1 MISSPALAKELK
13 LRWNKIQQNMSDV
26 HADGLLICDNVNLYY
41 VSGRIFRG
49 YCYIP
54 VKREPIFFVRRP
66 LGLNGTQ
73 VVYIR
78 KPEEIGEYLQ
88 KNGIAFPDKLLLESD
103 SISYSDYKRYE
114 TIFIPKEVLNGTAL
128 LRRCR
133 SIKTPYEIDLIRR
146 SGELHAKA
154 YETIPSLYR
163 KGMTDLEFSIELE
176 HECRKLGSL
185 GIFRIFGQ
193 SMEIFMGSVLAGDNA
208 DTPSPYDFAM
218 GGAGLDVSLPVGCNG
233 TVLTEGMSLMVD
245 MGGNFTGYMTDM
257 TRTYAIG
264 SVQELAMKAHE
275 TSIAIHQAIAA
286 KARPGVAAKDLY
298 ELAAEMANH
307 AGLSDYFMGHRQK
320 AGFIGHGVGIE
331 INEAPVLAPRSR
343 DILAEGMV
351 FALEPKFVIPGTG
364 ALGIENTYAVTADGV
379 EKLTVCK
386 EELISLQ

>member
-13 LRWNKIQQNMSDV
+13 LRWDKIQQNMSDV

-54 VKREPIFFVRRP
+54 VKGEPIFFVRRP

-114 TIFIPKEVLNGTAL
+114 TIFTPKEVLNGTAL

-146 SGELHAKA
+146 SGELHAKT

-163 KGMTDLEFSIELE
+163 KGMTDVEFSIELE

-208 DTPSPYDFAM
+208 DIPSPYDFAM

-264 SVQELAMKAHE
+264 SVQELALKAHE

-331 INEAPVLAPRSR
+331 INETPVLAPRSR

-364 ALGIENTYAVTADGV
+364 ALGIENTYVVTADGV
-379 EKLTVCK
+379 EKLTIFE
-386 EELISLQ
+386 EELISL

>member
-114 TIFIPKEVLNGTAL
+114 TIFTPKEILNGTAL

-133 SIKTPYEIDLIRR
+133 SIKTPYEIDLIRQ
-146 SGELHAKA
+146 SGELHAKT

-163 KGMTDLEFSIELE
+163 KGMTDVEFSIELE

-218 GGAGLDVSLPVGCNG
+218 GGAGLSCSIPVGCNG
-233 TVLTEGMSLMVD
+233 SLIRPGMAVMVD
-245 MGGNFTGYMTDM
+245 MCGNFTGYMTDM
-257 TRTYAIG
+257 TRVYSVGELPDLAHRAHQCSIDIHRAVSQMGKPGVQAADLYNLAI
-264 SVQELAMKAHE
+264 
-275 TSIAIHQAIAA
+275 SIA
-286 KARPGVAAKDLY
+286 K
-298 ELAAEMANH
+298 E
-307 AGLSDYFMGHRQK
+307 AGLENYFMGHTQK

-331 INEAPVLAPRSR
+331 VNEAPVLAPRSK
-343 DILAEGMV
+343 DILEGNQV
-351 FALEPKFVIPGTG
+351 IALEPKFVIPHVG
-364 ALGIENTYAVTADGV
+364 AVGIEDTYTVTPEGMKAITNAPV
-379 EKLTVCK
+379 EIV
-386 EELISLQ
+386 SLS

>member
-1 MISSPALAKELK
+1 MISSQALAKELK
-13 LRWNKIQQNMSDV
+13 LRWDKIQQNMSDI

-54 VKREPIFFVRRP
+54 VKGEPIFFVRRP

-114 TIFIPKEVLNGTAL
+114 TIFTPKEVLNGTAL

-163 KGMTDLEFSIELE
+163 KGMTDVEFSIELE

-286 KARPGVAAKDLY
+286 KSRPGVAAKDLY
-298 ELAAEMANH
+298 ELAAEMANN

-364 ALGIENTYAVTADGV
+364 ALGIENTYVVTADGV
-379 EKLTVCK
+379 EKLTIFE
-386 EELISLQ
+386 EELISL

>member
-13 LRWNKIQQNMSDV
+13 LRWDKIQQNMSDI

-54 VKREPIFFVRRP
+54 VKGEPIFFVRRP

-114 TIFIPKEVLNGTAL
+114 TIFTPKEVLNGTAL

-163 KGMTDLEFSIELE
+163 KGMTDVEFSIELE

-264 SVQELAMKAHE
+264 SVQELALKAHE

-298 ELAAEMANH
+298 ELAAEMAND
-307 AGLSDYFMGHRQK
+307 ARLSDYFMGHRQK

>member
-13 LRWNKIQQNMSDV
+13 LRWDKIQQNMSDV

-114 TIFIPKEVLNGTAL
+114 TIFTPKEVLNGTAL

-208 DTPSPYDFAM
+208 DIPSPYDFAM

-286 KARPGVAAKDLY
+286 KSRPGVAAKDLY
-298 ELAAEMANH
+298 ELAAEMANN

-364 ALGIENTYAVTADGV
+364 ALGIENTYVVTADGV
-379 EKLTVCK
+379 EKLTIFE
-386 EELISLQ
+386 EELISL

>member
-13 LRWNKIQQNMSDV
+13 LRWDKIQQNMSDV

-54 VKREPIFFVRRP
+54 VKGEPIFFVRRP

-114 TIFIPKEVLNGTAL
+114 TIFTPKEVLNGTAL

-154 YETIPSLYR
+154 YETIPSLYH
-163 KGMTDLEFSIELE
+163 KGMTDVEFSIELE

-264 SVQELAMKAHE
+264 SVQELALKAHE

-286 KARPGVAAKDLY
+286 KSRPGVAAKDLY
-298 ELAAEMANH
+298 ELAAEMAND
-307 AGLSDYFMGHRQK
+307 ARLSDYFMGHRQK